1 MLRAILQARR
11 LMRGHLPRRGGSWG
25 LWPAAL
31 LGLALYLAGCRAP
44 VALVS
49 SLPPSA
55 STITV
60 YTSASQPFYSAH
72 DGLRGIQLRVNV
84 PTEFLP
90 GQTPALTGGASLRVT
105 YEPDLD
111 PRYPDRDFYAWPESE
126 QWLGEL
132 VDGRT
137 IGQTFR
143 SLYPG
148 LNGIT
153 LRVSTYGADFSPGT
167 GRLRQGQP
175 AIVREAPFAGRE
187 VTVLPGG
194 TEVEVRSARE
204 GWAEVIL
211 PDGRRGYVDQDQFAS
226 LPPPSRRNTGEV
238 ILRLY
243 RLSDGALLRESR
255 LPASTLHDQS
265 HVTFSFEPLPDSYRQ
280 EYRFTLTAAGA
291 RPGSAVTF
299 RFSPID
305 VYSEGRRLEGNVET
319 DGDLIFRPAYAERV
333 LVETPLDQALWSGLT
348 GVLEVTFEPTGPTR
362 DCYLR
367 VTIQAGDRP
376 VIVHWSWV
384 RPPGGLPLSS
394 ADDPGAPAG
403 GLVLNALYAD
413 DVPVLGVLGG
423 LARGYAR
430 LFWRDPWL
438 TAAYIAVVAGALAWV
453 VRRARESW
461 SHGR

>member
-1 MLRAILQARR
+1 MLRSLPPTPGIPGGHRF
-11 LMRGHLPRRGGSWG
+11 RGESRWHLG
-25 LWPAAL
+25 LAAL
-31 LGLALYLAGCRAP
+31 LGLALFLAGCRAP
-44 VALVS
+44 LALVS
-49 SLPPSA
+49 ALPPSA

-72 DGLRGIQLRVNV
+72 DGLRGVQLRVNV
-84 PTEFLP
+84 PDEFLP
-90 GQTPALTGGASLRVT
+90 GQTPALTGGAVLRVT
-105 YEPDLD
+105 YEPHLD

-126 QWLGEL
+126 EWLGEL
-132 VDGRT
+132 LDDRVV
-137 IGQTFR
+137 GQTFL

-167 GRLRQGQP
+167 GRLREGEP
-175 AIVREAPFAGRE
+175 AIVREAPIAGRE
-187 VTVLPGG
+187 VTALPGG
-194 TEVEVRSARE
+194 TELQVGSARE

-238 ILRLY
+238 VLRLY

-255 LPASTLHDQS
+255 LLASSLHDQS

-299 RFSPID
+299 RFSPSD
-305 VYSEGRRLEGNVET
+305 VYPDGHRLEGDAEA
-319 DGDLIFRPAYAERV
+319 DGDLIFRPTYAERV
-333 LVETPLDQALWSGLT
+333 LVETPLDQAQWSGLT
-348 GVLEVTFEPTGPTR
+348 GVLEATFAPTGPTR

-367 VTIQAGDRP
+367 VTIEAGDRP

-384 RPPGGLPLSS
+384 RPPGGLPLAS

-413 DVPVLGVLGG
+413 EVPLLSVLAG
-423 LARGYAR
+423 LARGYVR

-438 TAAYIAVVAGALAWV
+438 SVAYFAVVAGSLAWV
-453 VRRARESW
+453 ARRLREGW
-461 SHGR
+461 SHGG